1 MWSLT
6 VLFIYLRSKLHF
18 AREGKTSLAV
28 GKLHFGIAET
38 LPITLFSFLQYG
50 E

>member
-1 MWSLT
+1 MWWLT
-6 VLFIYLRSKLHF
+6 DLFIYLRSKLHF

-28 GKLHFGIAET
+28 GKLHFGKAET
-38 LPITLFSFLQYG
+38 SPFTPFSFQQCV